1 MIILAYG
8 GATAPKCQ
16 SVACVVC
23 FVVGYDLVC
32 HINGVTT
39 LSAVEMLSPF
49 GLICAR
55 TICAKVEVC

>member
-55 TICAKVEVC
+55 TI